1 MSTIAEAR
9 EQLKFSNYRKHLKI
23 EDRRTGALVTFE
35 PNSVQR
41 KLRAEIVSQ
50 IRAGKPVRLWILKS
64 RRMGISTM
72 IQATF
77 AHYAFTTQ
85 RFSAMTGAHEDDSSE
100 HLHGMA
106 EQMYEHLP
114 EALKKTKR
122 TGLRGK
128 RLKFT
133 DGSGLTTFTAMGGA
147 GVGRGKGTR
156 GVHAS
161 EVGYYRDPR
170 STLLALRQI
179 VPFEPETFF
188 IGESTAHGMGDE
200 FQLEWDRAVAGES
213 DYTALFYAWHEFEDY
228 RMPVLVPLGELDAEE
243 QELKRL
249 GITDE
254 QLAWRRHTIANE
266 CGGSLDLF
274 HQEYPATP
282 EQAFLTSG
290 RTYFENLGRL
300 VPEPAKL
307 TGEILGKPVRG
318 GSVRFS
324 SLAAG
329 PVQIWESPKAKAHY
343 TMGADVAGS
352 VIRAQY
358 DSRPAGVKVD
368 AYCAYVVETKTG
380 RLVASFYARGLTE
393 DQYALRLAQLGR
405 LFNDAEI
412 AVEKQG
418 GYGTA
423 TIITL
428 RQLYAYPHLY
438 VHLDEDS
445 TETGDETGAFG
456 FPMSTTTR
464 PIVLADLSSALA
476 DRPLALRDEAL
487 KREMARFIVDDAGRP
502 AAGVGAH
509 DDRVMAMAITQHV
522 RNLRATRPLRVGSP
536 PTPPKRK
543 VQSLA
548 ARAPRLKETR

>member
-1 MSTIAEAR
+1 MRTVAEAQ

-23 EDRRTGALVTFE
+23 EDRRTGALITFE

-41 KLRAEIVSQ
+41 KLRAEILGQV
-50 IRAGKPVRLWILKS
+50 RAGKPVRLWILKS
-64 RRMGISTM
+64 RRMGVSTM

-77 AHYAFTTQ
+77 AHYAFTTR
-85 RFSAMTGAHEDDSSE
+85 RFAAMTGAHEDDSSE
-100 HLHGMA
+100 HLHGMT
-106 EQMYEHLP
+106 EQMYDNLP
-114 EALKKTKR
+114 EALQKTKR

-133 DGSGLTTFTAMGGA
+133 DGSGLTTFTAMSGA

-156 GVHAS
+156 AVHAS
-161 EVGYYRDPR
+161 EVAFWRDPKA
-170 STLLALRQI
+170 TLLALRQI
-179 VPFEPETFF
+179 VPFEPGTFF

-228 RMPVLVPLGELDAEE
+228 RMPVVEPLGELDAEE
-243 QELKRL
+243 VELRKL
-249 GITDE
+249 GIDDE
-254 QLAWRRHTIANE
+254 QIAWRRHTIKNE

-274 HQEYPATP
+274 HQEYPATAD
-282 EQAFLTSG
+282 QAFLTSG
-290 RTYFENLGRL
+290 RTYFENLGRFESTPPKF
-300 VPEPAKL
+300 V
-307 TGEILGKPVRG
+307 GELLGKPVLG
-318 GSVRFS
+318 GSVKFS
-324 SLAAG
+324 RLAAG

-343 TMGADVAGS
+343 TIGADVAGS
-352 VIRAQY
+352 VIRTQY
-358 DSRPAGVKVD
+358 DARPAGTRVD
-368 AYCAYVVETKTG
+368 AYCAYVAETKTG

-393 DQYALRLAQLGR
+393 DQYALRIAQLGR
-405 LFNDAEI
+405 LYNDATL

-428 RQLYAYPHLY
+428 RQLYAYPNLY

-445 TETGDETGAFG
+445 TDTGDETGAFG

-476 DRPLALRDEAL
+476 DRPGALRDEAL
-487 KREMARFIVDDAGRP
+487 KREMARFVVDDAGRP

-522 RNLRATRPLRVGSP
+522 RNVRATRPLREGERPVSKRSAVSP
-536 PTPPKRK
+536 I
-543 VQSLA
+543 V
-548 ARAPRLKETR
+548 ARAPRTRGR